1 MTCFTRK
8 QKRRKWG
15 IIKIYKRD
23 GGSVKNTFFT
33 RKFVSAHT
41 CHKFVMHKERVQK

>member
-1 MTCFTRK
+1 MQVFDIGDVVQEMHLLTGDME
-8 QKRRKWG
+8 G
-15 IIKIYKRD
+15 I
-23 GGSVKNTFFT
+23 SVKNTFFT